1 LYRKGFETHERK
13 FMSEHR
19 IAIVTGAANGIG
31 QACADALSQ
40 DGYLVYYTDIQFA
53 AAQRAALQTQSRSLA
68 LDVTDEAQWESIF
81 AQIMSDH
88 ARVDVLVNNAGHS
101 TPCGITELSLAHW
114 RKQIQ
119 LNLDG
124 CFLGVRTAMRTM
136 LPQGFG
142 VIINIASLASYMGTP
157 GNAAYCAAKAGVHLL
172 TKTAAREAAMV
183 CTKVRINSVHP
194 GLIATESAA
203 RVVSQSLNISQEDAM
218 QVASG
223 MAPMNRPG
231 QPHEVAAAVRF
242 LVSDAASYIT
252 GTEINVDGGVRA

>member
-1 LYRKGFETHERK
+1 MLSLQSKTHERIL
-13 FMSEHR
+13 MSKQR

-31 QACADALSQ
+31 KACADALSE

-53 AAQRAALQTQSRSLA
+53 AVQQAAALTQCRALA
-68 LDVTDEAQWESIF
+68 LDVTDETQWEAVF
-81 AQIMSDH
+81 AQIMRDH
-88 ARVDVLVNNAGHS
+88 KRVDVLVNNAGYS
-101 TPCGITELSLAHW
+101 TPCGITDLSLAEW
-114 RKQIQ
+114 RKQLQ

-124 CFLGVRTAMRTM
+124 CFLGVRTAMRIM
-136 LPQGFG
+136 LPQRFG
-142 VIINIASLASYMGTP
+142 VIINMASLASYMGTP

-183 CTKVRINSVHP
+183 CPQVRINSVHP
-194 GLIATESAA
+194 GLIATESAV
-203 RVVSQSLNISQEDAM
+203 RVVSQSLNVSQEDAL

-231 QPHEVAAAVRF
+231 QPVEVAAAVRF
-242 LVSDAASYIT
+242 LASDAASYIT